1 MNSVVWPGKLTG
13 TLIFDP
19 ILQRLG
25 FKKTAMLVACIQIIA
40 LISIFPTHVMVL
52 WAANAFV
59 IVELSAKEWQ
69 QYCVG
74 RVLAYLAVGIVENIV
89 PAYHAELAPSE
100 IRGFFAGSIQVF
112 VHIGAVWAS
121 SVAKAYATQRGE
133 AGWIVPTAQQLIP
146 GVLLLILVPFC
157 IESPRWLLLRG
168 QNEEALAN
176 LNKIRPREDVQSGVT
191 VLEIDAIDQANREIE
206 ATKSYWGELLKWTYT
221 KRAIVRT

>member
-1 MNSVVWPGKLTG
+1 
-13 TLIFDP
+13 
-19 ILQRLG
+19 
-25 FKKTAMLVACIQIIA
+25 MLVACIQIIA